1 MISVITNTTGQS
13 NTPQVRLK
21 EYESPNN
28 RIFAGFHPN
37 TSSSEKIFTPIN
49 SATIAFA
56 IKNPDRMMNNLVG
69 LSLRILCI
77 MIRNYEYSLAK
88 EKLPGKIKIK
98 H

>member
-28 RIFAGFHPN
+28 RILAGFHPN
-37 TSSSEKIFTPIN
+37 NSSNEKIFTPIN

-56 IKNPDRMMNNLVG
+56 IKKPDKMMNSLVD
-69 LSLRILCI
+69 LSFRILCI
-77 MIRNYEYSLAK
+77 MFRKYEYSLVK

>member
-28 RIFAGFHPN
+28 RILAGFHPN
-37 TSSSEKIFTPIN
+37 SSSNEKIFTPIN

-56 IKNPDRMMNNLVG
+56 IKKPDKMIKSLVD

-77 MIRNYEYSLAK
+77 MLRNYEYSLAK
-88 EKLPGKIKIK
+88 EKLPGEIKIEY
-98 H
+98 